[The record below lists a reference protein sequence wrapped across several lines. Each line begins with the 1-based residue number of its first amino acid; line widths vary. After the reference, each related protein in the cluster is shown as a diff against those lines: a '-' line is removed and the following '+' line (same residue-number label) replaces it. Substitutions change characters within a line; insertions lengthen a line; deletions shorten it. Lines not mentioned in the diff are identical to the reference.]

1 MVAIGSSSR
10 TADKWGKLAAAEDL
24 EDTEDG
30 HLGKG
35 RETGK
40 QATLRSRTENGR
52 NHQESELFL
61 RSGRGEGERR
71 EIEQVGGKRQA
82 ASGAVFAAG
91 CGRYSLSTISWG
103 FRGEER
109 REVRVTVVGYSGGDG

>member
-1 MVAIGSSSR
+1 LVAIGSGSR

-24 EDTEDG
+24 EDTEGG

-35 RETGK
+35 REAGK
-40 QATLRSRTENGR
+40 QATLRSRTEDGR

-91 CGRYSLSTISWG
+91 SGRYSLSAAISWG
-103 FRGEER
+103 FRGEGGGER
-109 REVRVTVVGYSGGDG
+109 SA